1 MEDNKTILRDDCQ
14 ITSSNYLTLLKRLF
28 YFPSIEN
35 KCFIL
40 GNSSCDMDSALSAYL
55 LSIFENIRNKTIIS
69 DESKTNYHLNPMA
82 TKIYFPVLNCKRGT
96 LHHRLDEKFVFDK
109 FHIDENEFFYKDD
122 LLLSEQ
128 VIKNSKNL
136 TFILVDHSELPED
149 QKYLREYV
157 DEIYDHHIVPFLDFP
172 NCKKR
177 FIKFPVGSCSTLILA
192 NFYLNIYPI
201 TIIPPLLAV
210 TAILLDTSNFK
221 KSFYKNRWDDLDLGI
236 YNAILNLTKEQYD
249 VKEYYNQI
257 FSERS
262 NVEKNLALGID
273 VLFEK
278 DQKRYLWDK
287 NNIMW
292 SSIPISINKVKE
304 KFTLEKILE
313 YLKNN
318 FLENF
323 EYFVINS
330 NIENS
335 NKLFN
340 IISLKKKFDHIEQIK
355 NDLIKI
361 CGDLYKNF
369 EFEEKNNIINLEIVN
384 SSSRKIMEPL
394 FKQIF
399 NK

>member
-221 KSFYKNRWDDLDLGI
+221 KNFYKNRWDDLDLGI
-236 YNAILNLTKEQYD
+236 YNAILNQTKEQYD
-249 VKEYYNQI
+249 VNEYYNQI

-340 IISLKKKFDHIEQIK
+340 IISLKKKFDNIEQIK

-369 EFEEKNNIINLEIVN
+369 EFEEKNNIINLELVN